1 MVMKALSKPTVYQ
14 VAQLAGVSIAT
25 VSRALRGSDLVAEQ
39 TRARVLEA
47 ARTLRFTP
55 SRLGRSLAEI
65 DPIGGEDGAVGL
77 HQGRWCSARIST
89 RSESP
94 CGCLPGGEL
103 VVRDHDLAVERL

>member
-1 MVMKALSKPTVYQ
+1 MKALSKPTVYQ
-14 VAQLAGVSIAT
+14 VAQLAVVSIAT
-25 VSRALRGSDLVAEQ
+25 VSLRGSDLVTEQ
-39 TRARVLEA
+39 TRARALEA

-55 SRLGRSLAEI
+55 SRLRRSLAEI